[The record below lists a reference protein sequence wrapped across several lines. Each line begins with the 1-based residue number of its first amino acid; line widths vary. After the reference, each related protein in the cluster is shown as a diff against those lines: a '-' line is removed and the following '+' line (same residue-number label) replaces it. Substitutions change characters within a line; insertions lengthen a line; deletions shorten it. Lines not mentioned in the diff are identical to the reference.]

1 MLERIQLE
9 FQSRITPLLMR
20 VRRAYEDLSEREQR
34 LAMITGV
41 VALLMAIVLPMYS
54 VGASVAEIS
63 EESREL
69 SAAIAEIEAARADL
83 LKKKAEAELLSKRY
97 EVKAPPLGTFI
108 EQEARKQNLSLN
120 QVVDQPRQ
128 TIGEYTRRGVRVDL
142 RQVEIYPILKLLE
155 ALVNSPHAVAITRL
169 QLDRPANSETFTV
182 QIGLTAYDRDD
193 ETEDSPSS
201 RGGR

>member
-97 EVKAPPLGTFI
+97 EVNAPPLGTFI